1 MVADVRQNA
10 LIIAANL
17 EKEEEI
23 LADQEEPQET
33 TVTGALHEAFVK
45 YE

>member
-10 LIIAANL
+10 LDVAAEQ
-17 EKEEEI
+17 EKDEEI
-23 LADQEEPQET
+23 LADREEPQET
-33 TVTGALHEAFVK
+33 AVTGALHEAFVK